1 MPDSRLKS
9 LPAALLLKEDHHRIR
24 ELMEKYGEL
33 GPEEIEQKEDLFA
46 MIRAELSD
54 HATVEEEIFYPAVAQ
69 VDAPDA
75 RELVQEAEEEHK
87 IVRGLLDEMSE
98 LSPGE
103 VEFEAKFKALKENVL
118 RHAQEEEQRI
128 FKLFK
133 QLPHEVQDEVS
144 DRLRERKGE
153 LGDSAFGE

>member
-9 LPAALLLKEDHHRIR
+9 LPAQLLLKEDHHRIR
-24 ELMEKYGEL
+24 ELLDKYGEL
-33 GPEEIEQKEDLFA
+33 GADEMEQKEDIFA

-54 HATVEEEIFYPAVAQ
+54 HATVEEEIFYPAVAN

-75 RELVQEAEEEHK
+75 REIVQEAEEEHK
-87 IVRGLLDEMSE
+87 IVRVLLDEMLE
-98 LSPGE
+98 LTPGE
-103 VEFEAKFKALKENVL
+103 IEFEAKMKVLKESVL
-118 RHAQEEEQRI
+118 RHAHEEEKRI

-133 QLPHEVQDEVS
+133 KLPHDVQETVS

-153 LGDSAFGE
+153 LGDSAFE